1 MPLQV
6 RFRHSNAVRVLDL
19 PDRDVS
25 HPLVIGSEP
34 GVDLRIPFQPVAPK
48 HAALYMHE
56 GQWIIYGLSGV
67 VTLGGNALSGPAV
80 LQSGDIVSLG
90 GEPSAPTL
98 EIDPARANRAD
109 AAALSPAAPPASA
122 ARPQLAPAP
131 APAPARARPTVP
143 PESAPSA
150 AAPAASAG
158 ELAAGDD
165 GEDTIEWDPKTP
177 VPSTTQFYIPKTRKT
192 PAIAIIIAV
201 VVGGAAFVALGVYAY
216 QKTRNPRMVTLG
228 QSAPVSPAA
237 TTKPKTLFDLN
248 GDLAAA
254 RQTQARGG
262 LGAPSDDA
270 SSTRNTTT
278 PSAIAATTGDQA
290 PAHPAQDNSTSAA
303 PPPPAHEEAPPDPN
317 DTEWNDIRSAHFN
330 VRHQGIAILKYDE
343 YRRDHPGKFT
353 ALLDQFTDEAIN
365 WLYWQRVAQLWARQ
379 DDLVAQLRQKTR
391 DINNQPAGEFH
402 DTMVKEKAALQEK
415 ANQTKEL
422 LTGEMGF
429 RGDEPPD
436 LESPKQLKTLIDSRD
451 PAKYAAF
458 RKHVLRYVRDNHGGV
473 WWEGE

>member
-25 HPLVIGSEP
+25 HPLVIGSDP

-56 GQWIIYGLSGV
+56 GQWIIYGLSGI
-67 VTLGGNALSGPAV
+67 VTLGGEALSGPAV
-80 LQSGDIVSLG
+80 LQSGDVISLG
-90 GEPSAPTL
+90 AEPSAPTL
-98 EIDPARANRAD
+98 EIDPARTGGV
-109 AAALSPAAPPASA
+109 SAAPPAGSP
-122 ARPQLAPAP
+122 ARSGSAPAP
-131 APAPARARPTVP
+131 APAPAPRSRPATPTAAVPQSATTVQ
-143 PESAPSA
+143 S
-150 AAPAASAG
+150 PAG
-158 ELAAGDD
+158 LAVDEE
-165 GEDTIEWDPKTP
+165 GEDTIEWDPHTP
-177 VPSTTQFYIPKTRKT
+177 IPSTTQFYVPKRKT
-192 PAIAIIIAV
+192 PVAAIVIAV
-201 VVGGAAFVALGVYAY
+201 IVGGAAFVAVGVYAY
-216 QKTRNPRMVTLG
+216 RKTSHPRMVVLG
-228 QSAPVSPAA
+228 QTAPPQPA
-237 TTKPKTLFDLN
+237 TTKPKPLFDLN
-248 GDLAAA
+248 GDQSPAA
-254 RQTQARGG
+254 QPQAKPETGKP
-262 LGAPSDDA
+262 APAGSVADN
-270 SSTRNTTT
+270 SPST
-278 PSAIAATTGDQA
+278 PSASPTVPAVASSDHPT
-290 PAHPAQDNSTSAA
+290 AHPAADASAT
-303 PPPPAHEEAPPDPN
+303 PPPPVHEEAPPDPN
-317 DTEWNDIRSAHFN
+317 DTEWNEIRSAHFN

-353 ALLDQFTDEAIN
+353 ALLDQYTDDAIN
-365 WLYWQRVAQLWARQ
+365 WLYWQRVAQLWAKQ

-415 ANQTKEL
+415 ANQTKDL

-429 RGDEPPD
+429 RGEEPPD
-436 LESPKQLKTLIDSRD
+436 LESPKQLKSLSESRD